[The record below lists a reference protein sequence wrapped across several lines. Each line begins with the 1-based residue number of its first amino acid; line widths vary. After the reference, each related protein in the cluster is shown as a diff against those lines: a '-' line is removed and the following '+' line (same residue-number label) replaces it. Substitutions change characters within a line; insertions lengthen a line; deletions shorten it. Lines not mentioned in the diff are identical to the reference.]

1 MDSKYTIKNFR
12 VFDEEGATIQ
22 LRPMTIL
29 TGCNSSGKSSIVKS
43 LLMLNNYL
51 CKIKEDVDNDR
62 EIDLNKYKIDFSEKP
77 LNLLGRFDKVVNN
90 KSQKGTITMEY
101 TTYSKMLSENIYV
114 KMEFRLNRFDTLNN
128 GYLSRIVIK
137 NNGGNIIYSIGKE
150 GENIRNLNLIRDAFV
165 RFVNFQHI
173 WYNCESELED
183 YMLTHST
190 FCNKN
195 SIKKIDPYI
204 KKYGARITDD
214 IIDISTGIEHSLLEE
229 NTSNHPEIIQKTLE
243 FGTFYYLPIFEELK
257 GLSKKATIFY
267 FEEKFN
273 SKDDFVL
280 NRVLKDYNNSKHTSF
295 LAYYIDKEKEFFYSN
310 EEVKSD
316 EYTGIKIEKNLNPS
330 QNYRL
335 TNPEKLYVINN
346 FFENIDGKEEDYLE
360 KADVTKEEIEEWKNR
375 YIDFNIVYEA
385 LINICGNMDN
395 SETYFYEMVGY
406 YYHRIPIVFSAYIKK
421 LFEEILVPNFSGSL
435 SYTSSSRASVK
446 RLYILEDKD
455 NFSEILLRYF
465 SAKKNTYDNLYKLY
479 YDDKAKK
486 YKPDTFLNKWIKKF
500 EIGESILF
508 ETDKEGPVVL
518 IRLKKDK
525 SGDESL
531 LADEGYGMTQLISI
545 LLQIEV
551 GILEAK
557 IVFKAKSRDNLGYE
571 IFLSK
576 KDLNFFIT
584 PTTIAIEEPEIHL
597 HPKFQSMLAEM
608 FVDAYKTYNI
618 QFIIETHSEYLIRKL
633 QTLVAKKDITTD
645 EVSLN
650 YMYDPDPAK
659 RPANMPQI
667 KKIEIGNDGRLKSAF
682 GSGFFDEA
690 DNLTMDLLTLKAYQ
704 ND

>member
-1 MDSKYTIKNFR
+1 M
-12 VFDEEGATIQ
+12 
-22 LRPMTIL
+22 
-29 TGCNSSGKSSIVKS
+29 
-43 LLMLNNYL
+43 
-51 CKIKEDVDNDR
+51 
-62 EIDLNKYKIDFSEKP
+62 
-77 LNLLGRFDKVVNN
+77 
-90 KSQKGTITMEY
+90 
-101 TTYSKMLSENIYV
+101 
-114 KMEFRLNRFDTLNN
+114 
-128 GYLSRIVIK
+128 
-137 NNGGNIIYSIGKE
+137 
-150 GENIRNLNLIRDAFV
+150 
-165 RFVNFQHI
+165 
-173 WYNCESELED
+173 
-183 YMLTHST
+183 
-190 FCNKN
+190 
-195 SIKKIDPYI
+195 
-204 KKYGARITDD
+204 
-214 IIDISTGIEHSLLEE
+214 
-229 NTSNHPEIIQKTLE
+229 
-243 FGTFYYLPIFEELK
+243 
-257 GLSKKATIFY
+257 
-267 FEEKFN
+267 
-273 SKDDFVL
+273 
-280 NRVLKDYNNSKHTSF
+280 LKDYNNSKHTSF